1 MRFWSLDFWA
11 KFIFSPGPLES
22 DMNSIVDTVSTWCLI
37 LLLILK
43 PDFETP
49 HTEFSHLVPS
59 LDFFIGSVTVGS
71 TVWQFQPI
79 VLPPRILLLIIEFFI
94 QNWSCLLPW
103 LQPIKHAILVV
114 GLFCAKFIFSP
125 GLSES
130 YMVSVVDTVLFLC
143 LILLLILKPD
153 FETPHT
159 EFSPLVPSLNFFIG
173 SLTVG
178 STVWQ
183 FQPIGLPPR
192 NLLLILGF
200 FMQKWSCLLL
210 RLQPI
215 KHAIL
220 IVGLLCEIHI
230 FAWSIRIGYEFHCRH
245 GFNMMFNHP
254 THAETWFR
262 NTTYWVFSFSS

>member
-1 MRFWSLDFWA
+1 MRFWSLDFCA
-11 KFIFSPGPLES
+11 KFIFSAGLLES
-22 DMNSIVDTVSTWCLI
+22 DRNSIVDTVSTWCLI

-49 HTEFSHLVPS
+49 LTEFSHLVPS

-125 GLSES
+125 GLLES
-130 YMVSVVDTVLFLC
+130 DMNSIVDTVSTWY

-153 FETPHT
+153 FERPHT
-159 EFSPLVPSLNFFIG
+159 EFSHLVPNLDLF
-173 SLTVG
+173 VG
-178 STVWQ
+178 SVT
-183 FQPIGLPPR
+183 
-192 NLLLILGF
+192 
-200 FMQKWSCLLL
+200 
-210 RLQPI
+210 
-215 KHAIL
+215 
-220 IVGLLCEIHI
+220 
-230 FAWSIRIGYEFHCRH
+230 
-245 GFNMMFNHP
+245 
-254 THAETWFR
+254 
-262 NTTYWVFSFSS
+262 

>member
-1 MRFWSLDFWA
+1 MRFWSLDFCA
-11 KFIFSPGPLES
+11 KFIFSPGLLES

-37 LLLILK
+37 LLLILE

-49 HTEFSHLVPS
+49 HTEFSHFGPR
-59 LDFFIGSVTVGS
+59 LDYFIGSVTVGC
-71 TVWQFQPI
+71 TVRQFQPI
-79 VLPPRILLLIIEFFI
+79 EFRPRILLFIIEFFI
-94 QNWSCLLPW
+94 QNWSCLLLW

-130 YMVSVVDTVLFLC
+130 YMVSVVDTVSTWC

-159 EFSPLVPSLNFFIG
+159 EYSLLVPSLDFFIG
-173 SLTVG
+173 SVTVG

-183 FQPIGLPPR
+183 FQPIVLPPR
-192 NLLLILGF
+192 ILLFIIEL
-200 FMQKWSCLLL
+200 FMQIWSCLLL
-210 RLQPI
+210 WLQPI

-230 FAWSIRIGYEFHCRH
+230 FAWSFRIGYEFHCRH
-245 GFNMMFNHP
+245 GFNMMFNSP
-254 THAETWFR
+254 THSGTWFR